1 MSVQRINAVLIANRG
16 EIAARVIRTA
26 RRMGM
31 RTVAVASD
39 ADLDLSFAS
48 AADEVIA
55 LGGLSA
61 AESYLDIEKVI
72 AAALTAEVDAIHPGY
87 GFLAESPDFAR
98 ACLAAG
104 LVFVGPSPDSMLQMG
119 HKTLAKEVAVQA
131 GVPVIV
137 GATIDDMLASDALAL
152 EARAAEIGFPLLVK
166 ASAGGGG
173 RGMRLVTQLDELG
186 SAVEQA
192 GREAEASFGDASLFL
207 ERYLSAARHI
217 EVQIIADGH
226 GTVLSLGDR
235 DCSLQRRH
243 QKVIEEAP
251 APGLSPE
258 LRSEMAQSAVRLA
271 RGISYEGVGT
281 VEYLVSGNDFYFLE
295 MNTRLQVEHPVTEA
309 ITGLDLVELQFVV
322 ARGDRLPLSQ
332 DDVRLCGHAIE
343 ARLCAED
350 PRAGYLPSSGA
361 IAVAD
366 WPQPGNVR
374 IEQTYFAGDEISSF
388 YDSLVAKVIV
398 HAESRAEARSRLSQ
412 QLRGLRFHGPSV
424 NRDLLV
430 TLLDSTVF
438 DAGGATTHSLEDSPE
453 FTLQQQG
460 PGEPELVAV
469 YCLALGVQPQ
479 RSPNLPAAPVRS
491 RVGFGAGIWH
501 RVCARYVSDNE
512 LKCEWAERSSTV
524 RVLEVGNGGCRLQVS
539 GRILSYEF
547 RWAGDIL
554 WVNAHS
560 GQHNVYRGDWLHGSG
575 GMTEKSEPLAPV
587 QGTVLEVAAKEG
599 DEVVEGQILVIL
611 EAMKMEHVVRATRT
625 GTITAV
631 LVDPGTHVA
640 AGSLLAT
647 IGE

>member
-16 EIAARVIRTA
+16 EIASRVIRTA

-39 ADLDLSFAS
+39 ADLDLSFA
-48 AADEVIA
+48 AEADEVIA

-61 AESYLDIEKVI
+61 AESYLDIDKII
-72 AAALTAEVDAIHPGY
+72 AAAVAADVDAVHPGY
-87 GFLAESPDFAR
+87 GFLAESPAFAQ
-98 ACLAAG
+98 ACLGAG

-119 HKTLAKEVAVQA
+119 HKTLAKDVAVQA
-131 GVPVIV
+131 GVPVLA
-137 GATIDDMLASDALAL
+137 GATIDDRLADDAAAL
-152 EARAAEIGFPLLVK
+152 EAQATELGFPLLVK

-173 RGMRLVTQLDELG
+173 RGMRLVTQLDDLKV
-186 SAVEQA
+186 AVEQA
-192 GREAEASFGDASLFL
+192 SREAEASFGDASLFL
-207 ERYLSAARHI
+207 ERYLSTARHI
-217 EVQIIADGH
+217 EVQVVADCN

-258 LRSEMAQSAVRLA
+258 LRSEMAQSAIRLA

-281 VEYLVSGNDFYFLE
+281 VEYLVSGNDFFFLE

-309 ITGLDLVELQFVV
+309 VTGLDLVELQFLV
-322 ARGDRLPLSQ
+322 AMGDSLPLSQ
-332 DDVRLCGHAIE
+332 DDVRLSGHAIE

-350 PRAGYLPSSGA
+350 PRADYLPSSGPV
-361 IAVAD
+361 AVVD
-366 WPQPGNVR
+366 WPRSANVR

-398 HAESRAEARSRLSQ
+398 HADSRVQARSQLSQ
-412 QLRGLRFHGPSV
+412 HLKGLRFHGPSV

-430 TLLDSTVF
+430 TLLDSSIF
-438 DAGGATTHSLEDSPE
+438 DAGGPTTHSLEDSPE
-453 FTLQQQG
+453 LTRQQQG
-460 PGEPELVAV
+460 PGEPELIAV
-469 YCLALGVQPQ
+469 FCLALGVQPQ

-491 RVGFGAGIWH
+491 RVRFGADSWH
-501 RVCARYVSDNE
+501 RVRGRYVSDNE
-512 LKCEWAERSSTV
+512 LQCEWADRSSTV
-524 RVLEVGNGGCRLQVS
+524 RVLQVCNSGCRLQVA
-539 GRILSYEF
+539 GKILSYEF
-547 RWAGDIL
+547 RWDGDIL
-554 WVNAHS
+554 WVNTHS
-560 GQHNVYRGDWLHGSG
+560 GQHNVYRGEWLHGPG
-575 GMTEKSEPLAPV
+575 GTTAKSEPLAPV

-599 DEVVEGQILVIL
+599 DKVVEGQILVTL

-631 LVDPGTHVA
+631 LVEPGTHVA